1 MRYTSIKT
9 TGMVWAFL
17 GFALL
22 AGAMLFVTRAHA
34 EAAPAFSMPT
44 TKAPVN
50 LSALKGKVV
59 YLDFW
64 ASWCTPCKKSFPWMK
79 KIQAKYRD
87 QGLVIIAANMDSN
100 REKAD
105 AFIKQSSPNFT
116 IAFDPDGKV
125 AEQYQLVGMPSSYL
139 IDKNGQLVGHH
150 TGFREDDVENLEKQI
165 RQLLTH

>member
-1 MRYTSIKT
+1 MRYSAIKAK
-9 TGMVWAFL
+9 GMVWAFL
-17 GFALL
+17 GLTLL
-22 AGAMLFVTRAHA
+22 AWSSVFATHAHA
-34 EAAPAFSMPT
+34 EAAPSFSMPT
-44 TKAPVN
+44 TKAPVS
-50 LSALKGKVV
+50 LASMKGKVV

-105 AFIKQSSPNFT
+105 DFIQQSKPNFT

-139 IDKNGQLVGHH
+139 IDKNGQLIGHH
-150 TGFREDDVENLEKQI
+150 TGFKEEDVAKLEQQI
-165 RQLLTH
+165 RSLLTK